1 MYYLLKKESKMR
13 DKLRKMFHKY
23 GIEFIEIL
31 ADTPAKGQKMLS
43 GGWSVDQYQVCQ
55 QYKTIFKNIRQI
67 AIECGIHDLK
77 LGNPAADLMKTM
89 EKPDY
94 DDTPSI

>member
-1 MYYLLKKESKMR
+1 MR
-13 DKLRKMFHKY
+13 DKLRKMFHAY
-23 GIEFIEIL
+23 GIEFIEKL
-31 ADTPAKGQKMLS
+31 ADTPAKGQKMLT
-43 GGWSVDQYQVCQ
+43 GGYSVDQWGVCL
-55 QYKTIFKNIRQI
+55 QYKTIFKNIKQV
-67 AIECGIHDLK
+67 AVECGIHNLD